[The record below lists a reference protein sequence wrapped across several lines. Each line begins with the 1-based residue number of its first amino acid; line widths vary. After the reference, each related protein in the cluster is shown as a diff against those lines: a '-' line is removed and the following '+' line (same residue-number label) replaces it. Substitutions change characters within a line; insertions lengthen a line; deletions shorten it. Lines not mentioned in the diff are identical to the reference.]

1 MLSELFMLI
10 ALGAIAW
17 FWVDSMRA
25 RELASAACRRTCQ
38 RCDVQFLDDTVALV
52 ALDITHVD
60 DKQLRVRRVYQFE
73 FSDDGRDRLSGIVTI
88 SGTHIDMIHL
98 PQPQTKLT

>member
-1 MLSELFMLI
+1 MASALFMLI
-10 ALGAIAW
+10 TLAAIAW

-25 RELASAACRRTCQ
+25 RELASAVCRRTCR

-52 ALDITHVD
+52 ALGITRVD
-60 DKQLRVRRVYQFE
+60 GKLRIRRVYQFE
-73 FSDDGRDRLSGIVTI
+73 FSDDGRDRLSGIVAI

-98 PQPQTKLT
+98 PQPQAKLT

>member
-1 MLSELFMLI
+1 MLI
-10 ALGAIAW
+10 ALVAIAW

-25 RELASAACRRTCQ
+25 KELASAVCRRTCR

-52 ALDITHVD
+52 ALGITRVD
-60 DKQLRVRRVYQFE
+60 NKQLRIRRVYQFE
-73 FSDDGRDRLSGIVTI
+73 FSDDGHDRLSGIVAI

-98 PQPQTKLT
+98 PQPQAKLT